1 VKFTVTETIA
11 AGRDEVLGALVDPDY
26 YAELGAA
33 ATAVRPPELL
43 AASESA
49 GTVHTRVRYAFDGT
63 ISGPAALVV
72 DVDKLTWVIETT
84 YDTARHAGS
93 LVVVPDHYEGMLRCR
108 GTLTLEATD
117 AGATVETVTGR
128 LEVKVPL
135 LSGAAEKA
143 IFGGFTRHFELEA
156 IAMARFCAAH
166 R

>member
-1 VKFTVTETIA
+1 
-11 AGRDEVLGALVDPDY
+11 
-26 YAELGAA
+26 
-33 ATAVRPPELL
+33 
-43 AASESA
+43 
-49 GTVHTRVRYAFDGT
+49 
-63 ISGPAALVV
+63 
-72 DVDKLTWVIETT
+72 
-84 YDTARHAGS
+84 
-93 LVVVPDHYEGMLRCR
+93 MLRCR